1 MRLLESAQKPL
12 SLEEL
17 GMTPEVAKIVSENL
31 KKSYGMLISCGPTG
45 SGKTTTLYALMNML
59 NRPEVN
65 VTTVEDPIEYNMRYV
80 NQTQINPLAGVT
92 FASGLRALLRQDP
105 NIIMVGE
112 IRDAETADI
121 AVQAALTGHLLLSSL
136 HTNDAPT
143 AIPRFFDMNI
153 PPFLVSSVL
162 NLVLAQR
169 LVRKICQVCVY
180 SYDAD
185 ASIVATLGAQLK
197 ENGLDPQKVHVPK
210 MLYAGKGCQSCGGT
224 GYRGRLG
231 IYEAFEVDEKMKELI
246 VAPRFDLTSVRAQ
259 AQASG
264 MKTMFE
270 DGLQKVEVALTTL
283 EEVLRVIRE

>member
-1 MRLLESAQKPL
+1 
-12 SLEEL
+12 
-17 GMTPEVAKIVSENL
+17 
-31 KKSYGMLISCGPTG
+31 
-45 SGKTTTLYALMNML
+45 
-59 NRPEVN
+59 
-65 VTTVEDPIEYNMRYV
+65 VEDPIEYNMRYV
-80 NQTQINPLAGVT
+80 NQTQINPQAGIS

-143 AIPRFFDMNI
+143 AIPRFFDMKI

-169 LVRKICQVCVY
+169 LVRKVCQTCIY

-185 ASIVATLGAQLK
+185 TSIVAMLEAQLK
-197 ENGLDPQKVHVPK
+197 ENGLDPQKVHIPK
-210 MLYAGKGCQSCGGT
+210 TLYAGKGCPVCGST

-231 IYEAFEVDEKMKELI
+231 IYEAFEVDEKIKELI
-246 VAPRFDLTSVRAQ
+246 VSPEFNLEALRSQ

-270 DGLQKVEVALTTL
+270 DGLRKVEIGMTIVFPYAKKMIKKSLK
-283 EEVLRVIRE
+283 EV